1 MASPPWVKGA
11 EPAAIGRL
19 TSEKRARATAS
30 LPPPVVLRSRH
41 ENSVDVDNAMK
52 RAASLAFTAALLVI
66 CGAVKGG
73 DVEDCRNAEALLKAD
88 SSRAVS
94 ACRRLADQGDAL
106 AQFSLG
112 FMYGNGWGVPQ
123 DYAEAVKWYHKAAE
137 QEDAKAQYNLGQ
149 MYRLGYGV
157 QRDYAEA
164 VRWFRR
170 AANQGDAG
178 AQYNLA
184 FMYETGRGVRQDLVQ
199 AYMWFDL
206 AGRSAE
212 TPAHQGY
219 AIQYRDSVAS
229 KMTPDQIAKAKK
241 LAADWKPSL
250 RGD

>member
-1 MASPPWVKGA
+1 M
-11 EPAAIGRL
+11 
-19 TSEKRARATAS
+19 
-30 LPPPVVLRSRH
+30 
-41 ENSVDVDNAMK
+41 DNAM
-52 RAASLAFTAALLVI
+52 RRVVGLAFTVAMLVI

-73 DVEDCRNAEALLKAD
+73 DIEDCRNAEALLKSD

-112 FMYGNGWGVPQ
+112 LMYDNGRGVPQ
-123 DYAEAVKWYHKAAE
+123 DYAEAVRWYRKAAE

-157 QRDYAEA
+157 QRNYDEA

-170 AANQGDAG
+170 AADQGDAG

-184 FMYETGRGVRQDLVQ
+184 FMYETGRGVRKDLVQ

-212 TPAHQGY
+212 TPAHQRY

-229 KMTPDQIAKAKK
+229 KMTRDQIAKAKK
-241 LAADWKPSL
+241 LAADWKPKPS
-250 RGD
+250 R